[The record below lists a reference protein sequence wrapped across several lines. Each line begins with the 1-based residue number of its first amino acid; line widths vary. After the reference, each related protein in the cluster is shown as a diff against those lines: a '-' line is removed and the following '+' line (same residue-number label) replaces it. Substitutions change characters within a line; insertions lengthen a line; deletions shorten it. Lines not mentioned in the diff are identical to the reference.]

1 MLFSKGNPPR
11 GFYVYLYLREDGS
24 PYYVG
29 KGKDKRAWVKGKN
42 EVYPPVDLSKII
54 IVEHSMME
62 SNALLLETQLIAK
75 YGRKNNNTG
84 ILRNKTD
91 GGETFI
97 GAVRTI
103 EWNDKISDGLAGKPK
118 STQHRKNLS
127 KSRKGKK
134 YPKLSEAKKGI
145 PQTQESNL
153 QRSITLSGIPRPQ
166 RILSCLLCQ
175 REIRLNGFKKHLS
188 CCDKPT

>member
-1 MLFSKGNPPR
+1 MLFSKDNPPR

-42 EVYPPVDLSKII
+42 EVYPPVDLSKIT
-54 IVEHSMME
+54 IVEHSMVE
-62 SNALLLETQLIAK
+62 PDALMLEEQLIAK

-97 GAVRTI
+97 GAVRTL
-103 EWNDKISDGLAGKPK
+103 EWNGKISDGLTGKPK
-118 STQHRKNLS
+118 STQHKKNLS
-127 KSRKGKK
+127 KARKGKK
-134 YPKLSEAKKGI
+134 YPKLSEVKKGI

-153 QRSITLSGIPRPQ
+153 QRSITMSGISRPQ

-188 CCDKPT
+188 CCSKPS